1 MAQMTFSVR
10 SDEKIK
16 RKFDILCADF
26 GMNTTTAINIFM
38 SSVVKAKKIPFTIE
52 ASDECVQNLNNEE
65 FNNSLNENSDESSN
79 LVQLGQVKLS

>member
-38 SSVVKAKKIPFTIE
+38 SSVVKTKKIPFTIE

-79 LVQLGQVKLS
+79 LV

>member
-65 FNNSLNENSDESSN
+65 FNNSLNENSDESPN
-79 LVQLGQVKLS
+79 LV